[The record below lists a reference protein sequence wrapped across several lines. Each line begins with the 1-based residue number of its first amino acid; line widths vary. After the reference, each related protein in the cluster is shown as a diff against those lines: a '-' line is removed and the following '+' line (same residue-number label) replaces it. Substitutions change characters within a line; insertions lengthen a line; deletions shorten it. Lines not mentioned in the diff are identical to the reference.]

1 MRIKI
6 DGSTPMV
13 FQNNILT
20 NKQYNYETINYEEAI
35 QYLQSNQNING
46 SILILD
52 APFFKSLEIFFYN
65 YIDKYSQLKPINVNQ
80 AIAFLQYLN
89 NYEEVNE

>member
-6 DGSTPMV
+6 DGSTPMI
-13 FQNNILT
+13 FQNDVLT
-20 NKQYNYETINYEEAI
+20 DKHFNYETTNYEEAI
-35 QYLQSNQNING
+35 QYLLSHQNING
-46 SILILD
+46 TILILD

-65 YIDKYSQLKPINVNQ
+65 YLDKYSQLKRINVNQ

-89 NYEEVNE
+89 NYEESRF